1 MKKLFIGLAF
11 LGFFSIAIP
20 TAKAEVQ
27 PCHSIKFYCSDGKGY
42 MAIICTP
49 DDYDFFYSYYCGS
62 CPQ

>member
-27 PCHSIKFYCSDGKGY
+27 PCKTVRIYCPNGQGY
-42 MAIICTP
+42 MAIICSAE
-49 DDYDFFYSYYCGS
+49 DYDFFYSYYCGS